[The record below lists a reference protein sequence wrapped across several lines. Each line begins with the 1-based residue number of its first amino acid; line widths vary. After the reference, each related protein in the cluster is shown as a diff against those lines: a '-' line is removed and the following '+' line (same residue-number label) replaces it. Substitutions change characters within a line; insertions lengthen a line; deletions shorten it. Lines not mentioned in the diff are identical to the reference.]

1 MVQVGCVYFIRCTN
15 FDQVRKSRFA
25 SINSSFFKGWTKD
38 GLRTN
43 HKGEYKNMS
52 KKMKTM
58 DGNAAAAYISYAFT
72 DVAAIYPITPS
83 SPMAENVDEVS

>member
-1 MVQVGCVYFIRCTN
+1 MHISYKEKCMVQVGCVYFIRCTN

-58 DGNAAAAYISYAFT
+58 DGNAAGVLLGLFRRHAMEEPEGT
-72 DVAAIYPITPS
+72 G
-83 SPMAENVDEVS
+83 